1 MIRSRKSK
9 SMPTVLDQTS
19 PQHARNMTVMTE
31 RLGLAMV
38 PAAWPTGVS
47 HLAQAIDACQRCDTA
62 VVCTDWLRN
71 APTAIELPPA
81 FCPDTET
88 FTAAKRAKK
97 RD

>member
-1 MIRSRKSK
+1 
-9 SMPTVLDQTS
+9 MPTVLDQTS
-19 PQHARNMTVMTE
+19 PQHARDMAVMTE

-62 VVCTDWLRN
+62 VVCTDWLRR
-71 APTAIELPPA
+71 APKAIELPPA
-81 FCPDTET
+81 FCPNAET
-88 FTAAKRAKK
+88 FAVAKKAKK